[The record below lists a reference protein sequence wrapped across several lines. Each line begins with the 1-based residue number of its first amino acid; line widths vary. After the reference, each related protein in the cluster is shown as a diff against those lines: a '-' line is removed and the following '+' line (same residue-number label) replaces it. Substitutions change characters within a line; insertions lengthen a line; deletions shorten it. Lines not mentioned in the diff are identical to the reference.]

1 MKALHEFK
9 TEQLYKDY
17 LVIYFFAQ
25 FTASGKVPD
34 QTSINAIL
42 QLIDTLP
49 MNRPKAIRSER
60 ETKTIVERKKEFI
73 LSLQPFLKE
82 YGKEMLNDFYS
93 YWTEETQ
100 SKEKFRMELEKT
112 WTLERRLKTWKS
124 NNNGFGKKETS
135 STTNKPALDYGK
147 H

>member
-17 LVIYFFAQ
+17 LVIYFSSQ
-25 FTASGKVPD
+25 FVSSGIVPD
-34 QTSINAIL
+34 RVVVDMIT
-42 QLIDTLP
+42 QLVDKMP

-112 WTLERRLKTWKS
+112 WTLERRLKNWKS
-124 NNNGFGKKETS
+124 NNNGF
-135 STTNKPALDYGK
+135 NKTQTLPTLQGTI
-147 H
+147 

>member
-17 LVIYFFAQ
+17 LVIYFSSQ
-25 FTASGKVPD
+25 FVSSGIVPD
-34 QTSINAIL
+34 RIVVDMIT
-42 QLIDTLP
+42 QLVDKMP

-73 LSLQPFLKE
+73 LSLQPFLKD

-93 YWTEETQ
+93 YWTEETKD
-100 SKEKFRMELEKT
+100 KEKFRMELEKT
-112 WTLERRLKTWKS
+112 WTLERRLKNWKN
-124 NNNGFGKKETS
+124 NNNGF
-135 STTNKPALDYGK
+135 NKTQTLPTLQGTI
-147 H
+147 

>member
-73 LSLQPFLKE
+73 LSLQPFLKD

-93 YWTEETQ
+93 YWTEETKD
-100 SKEKFRMELEKT
+100 KEKFRMELEKT
-112 WTLERRLKTWKS
+112 WTLERRLKNWKS
-124 NNNGFGKKETS
+124 NNNGF
-135 STTNKPALDYGK
+135 NKTQTLPTLQGTI
-147 H
+147 

>member
-34 QTSINAIL
+34 QTSIDAIL
-42 QLIDTLP
+42 QLVDTLP
-49 MNRPKAIRSER
+49 MNRPKAIRSNK

-73 LSLQPFLKE
+73 LSLQPFLKD
-82 YGKEMLNDFYS
+82 YGKNMLNDFYS

-100 SKEKFRMELEKT
+100 NKEKFRMELEKT
-112 WTLERRLKTWKS
+112 WTLERRLKNWKS
-124 NNNGFGKKETS
+124 NNNAFSKTQTS
-135 STTNKPALDYGK
+135 SNDSGLL
-147 H
+147 